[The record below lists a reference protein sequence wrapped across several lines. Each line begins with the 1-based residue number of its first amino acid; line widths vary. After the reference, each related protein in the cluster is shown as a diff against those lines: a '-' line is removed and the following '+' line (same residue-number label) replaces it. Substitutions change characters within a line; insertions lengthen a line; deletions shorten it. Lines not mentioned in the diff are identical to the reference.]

1 MVYVTPSIRT
11 PTREAEHDA
20 LHYLAN
26 PFHPRPQRHLS
37 IRIRPGRAVRGV
49 DFDLHPGRTLG
60 IVGESG
66 SGKSVT
72 SLAVMGLLPDYAKV
86 EGSVQFDGQ
95 ELIGLSDK
103 QLTSV
108 RGAGIGMIFQDPLSA
123 LTPVFSIGHQLVE
136 AINVTRMC
144 PKGSVG

>member
-1 MVYVTPSIRT
+1 MTHSTTSPILSVRDLNVTFPS
-11 PTREAEHDA
+11 ESG
-20 LHYLAN
+20 LV
-26 PFHPRPQRHLS
+26 
-37 IRIRPGRAVRGV
+37 RAVRGV

-123 LTPVFSIGHQLVE
+123 LNPVFSIGHQIVD
-136 AINVTRMC
+136 AIQCPQNVSN
-144 PKGSVG
+144 KAAWV